1 MTLLGATKGKKEEV
15 RDFVRTLLSMVA
27 ILFLCRVSR
36 EGGVLILG
44 SIGLYASLTRRM
56 GLAMSVFLL
65 IPFLMVVN
73 PILLPRGGGFAAF
86 SRILSTLLSL
96 TMFIGAVYGA
106 NPNTRKERLP
116 LSGIVIFLLSA
127 FISSVQ
133 GIFPLIS
140 YFKLINFSLFLLG
153 LYAGTADLES
163 RPVDSYL
170 LRNTLLSLATLFIFG
185 SLMALFFPV
194 VAYYTSSLYYIATE
208 GLEYASE
215 ILAEDRGGMG
225 LFSGITVHS
234 QFLGPALACFSCWL
248 CCDLF
253 LGNGE
258 FKWLHLLLIICIPP
272 MIFMT
277 RSRAGLI
284 AYIVSWFV
292 LAFHFF
298 PQIRVGIQR
307 RRRIVV
313 WLFVGI
319 VSLAIIGMV
328 AEMQGQVVSRWLR
341 KTDNLVEDHRA
352 LANAVT
358 ESRRVLI
365 YRCMSEF
372 SRNPLLGTGFQVVE
386 EHVSA
391 YHSGRLSLFS
401 APIEKGFLPLMIL
414 GETGISGAVFFVA
427 FLFSFFAGCHQ
438 KGYVATSSLF
448 LVYLSTNLAEST
460 FFSPSGGG
468 GVMWMIC
475 VLGGFV
481 IDMTAK
487 HRHMEATR
495 HFPLPS
501 THWEVGPPLR
511 IGQRPQLLCHF
522 PDSVPR

>member
-1 MTLLGATKGKKEEV
+1 MTLRGATTRKKEEL
-15 RDFVRTLLSMVA
+15 RDFVRTFVSLVA
-27 ILFLCRVSR
+27 ILSLCRISR
-36 EGGVLILG
+36 EGGILILG
-44 SIGLYASLTRRM
+44 VIGVYASLCRRL
-56 GLAMSVFLL
+56 GVAMTIFLL

-116 LSGIVIFLLSA
+116 LSGIVFFLLSA

-163 RPVDSYL
+163 RPVDSHL

-194 VAYYTSSLYYIATE
+194 VAYYTSSIYYIATE

-215 ILAEDRGGMG
+215 ILSEDRGGIG

-248 CCDLF
+248 CCDFF

-258 FKWLHLLLIICIPP
+258 FKWLHVLLIICIPP

-284 AYIVSWFV
+284 AYIVSWIV

-298 PQIRVGIQR
+298 PQIRVGVHR

-313 WLFVGI
+313 WLFTGI
-319 VSLAIIGMV
+319 VLLAIIGGG
-328 AEMQGQVVSRWLR
+328 AEMQGQIVSRWLR

-352 LANAVT
+352 LAKAVT
-358 ESRRVLI
+358 ESRRGLI

-391 YHSGRLSLFS
+391 YHAGRLSLFS

-414 GETGISGAVFFVA
+414 GETGISGAGFFVA

-487 HRHMEATR
+487 HRHIEVSR
-495 HFPLPS
+495 LFPLPS
-501 THWEVGPPLR
+501 AHWEGGPAPCLGQKPQIPFPL
-511 IGQRPQLLCHF
+511 
-522 PDSVPR
+522 PDSVSR